1 MTETSDAKHDAAL
14 ANLPHAEPFRFL
26 DRIDE
31 LSPER
36 ARGAWIV
43 KGDEDF
49 LRGHFPGRPLVP
61 GVLITEAAAQLAGA
75 AAHHAMTETETENQ
89 NENEKQSEGSSGML
103 VLSEARFRRPVEPPA
118 SIELVVDAIGRFGSI
133 HRFDF
138 EATVEGVPV
147 ASGSVGVS
155 LTPAGGEAAS

>member
-1 MTETSDAKHDAAL
+1 MHDAAL
-14 ANLPHAEPFRFL
+14 ANLPHAAPFRFL

-31 LSPER
+31 LSADR

-75 AAHHAMTETETENQ
+75 AAHHAMVEASN
-89 NENEKQSEGSSGML
+89 GSAGSNGML

-118 SIELVVDAIGRFGSI
+118 SIELVVDAIGRFGTI

-138 EATVEGVPV
+138 EATVDGAPV

-155 LTPAGGEAAS
+155 LAPAESADGDSSS

>member
-1 MTETSDAKHDAAL
+1 MTESSAPKHETAL
-14 ANLPHAEPFRFL
+14 ANLPHADPFRFL

-31 LSPER
+31 LAPER
-36 ARGAWIV
+36 ARGTWIV

-75 AAHHAMTETETENQ
+75 AAHHAISIGEGGD
-89 NENEKQSEGSSGML
+89 EGSQGML

-118 SIELVVDAIGRFGSI
+118 SIELLVDAIGRFGSI

-138 EATVEGVPV
+138 EASVEGVSV

-155 LTPAGGEAAS
+155 LTSADGEPTS

>member
-1 MTETSDAKHDAAL
+1 MTRSNASNHDAAL
-14 ANLPHAEPFRFL
+14 ANLPHADPFRFL

-75 AAHHAMTETETENQ
+75 AAHHAMSQAEGEAVG
-89 NENEKQSEGSSGML
+89 EGSNGML

-118 SIELVVDAIGRFGSI
+118 TIELAVDAIGRFGSI

-138 EATVEGVPV
+138 EASVDGVPV

-155 LTPAGGEAAS
+155 LTPADGEAPS

>member
-1 MTETSDAKHDAAL
+1 MTGPSGSNHDAAL
-14 ANLPHAEPFRFL
+14 ANLPHAHPFRFL
-26 DRIDE
+26 DHIDE
-31 LSPER
+31 LAPER

-43 KGDEDF
+43 QGDEDF

-75 AAHHAMTETETENQ
+75 AAHHAISTGEGGA
-89 NENEKQSEGSSGML
+89 EGSQGML

-118 SIELVVDAIGRFGSI
+118 TIELVVDAIGRFGSI

-138 EATVEGVPV
+138 EASVEGVSV

-155 LTPAGGEAAS
+155 LTSADGEPTS